1 MKLSSLIKNCVLVS
15 SADFKAEMAYDP
27 EILSIASNSEKVK
40 QGTLFIAV
48 KGFIADGHDYI
59 YQAFTKGAT
68 AVLAQYKP
76 ENLKNSDRIFL
87 VENSRLAMASVANRF
102 YGNPSK
108 DMTLVGITGTNGKTT
123 ITWILENIFKTC
135 GFSTGVIGTVNIRYS
150 GKVYDN
156 PVTTPDSIDLQ
167 KTVYKMKMAGITH
180 VIMEVSSHGLD
191 LNRVDFC
198 NFNIGVFTNLSQDHL
213 DYHKNM
219 DEYFNCKK
227 RFFTQLL
234 GSHKTQQALA
244 VLNIDD
250 SKGEF
255 LSKSLN
261 YKTIK
266 VSIKKEA
273 DIFARDV
280 KNSIHGLSGT
290 ICLPDGSFKFVSS
303 LIGKFNLENILC
315 AAGAAHAL
323 NIKQKHIKKGIVE
336 CKKIPGRLEQINN
349 SIDRFLFV
357 DYAHT
362 PDALD
367 SILRALRKVSPKR
380 VITIFGCGG
389 DRDRSKRALM
399 GKIACNHSDVSIV
412 SSDNPRTENPD
423 SIIADILQG
432 LNNFDELSNHDLK
445 SSPLKKGYIIET
457 DRKKAIQKALLISQP
472 KDIIIAAGKGHENY
486 QITNS
491 GTIHFDDKEE
501 FENAAINFADRLNPI
516 AWTIDDLAKALGCD
530 PVFSI
535 NQKDYKFIRIVTNS
549 RTIEKTDL
557 FLALKG
563 ENFDGHTFIK
573 ELVHKGIK
581 GFITQKGFI
590 DTLDQDRIKEFQKN
604 NLLIFETNNTL
615 TALGKLARYQRLR
628 SKAKVVA
635 ITGSSGKTTTRQ
647 ITEEIFKTRFH
658 TLAAKGNFNNE
669 IGLPLTLLN
678 LSHAHEWAIV
688 EMGMN
693 HAGEIS
699 RLSRI
704 ALPDIAIVTNTA
716 EVHLE
721 GLGSVN
727 NVAKAKA
734 EIFEGLKNN
743 GTAIIPGSDPRRNIL
758 ETKAKENINI
768 KNYLFFG
775 SDQNCDI
782 CGCTIKT
789 STGSTQFSVKIG
801 DTENQFSINSPAIF
815 MVDNSLAAICAAM
828 AAKIDIKNIQT
839 GIKAFTPVS
848 GRMNIYKLS
857 ESINII
863 DDTYNANPASVTA
876 ALITLKSMSKN
887 KKNIAV
893 LGDML
898 ELGKKSDKLHWQ
910 IGKKAARLGIN
921 KLFVFGPQGKHTI
934 KGALENRFPSNNIYH
949 GTKDKIAQKVLEN
962 ANCDTWLLVKGS
974 RGMAMETVIKELQ
987 ERLAVNSLKK
997 EDYEKL

>member
-1 MKLSSLIKNCVLVS
+1 VKLSSLIKDCALVS
-15 SADFKAEMAYDP
+15 SADFKTEMACDP

-40 QGTLFIAV
+40 HGTLFIAV

-59 YQAFTKGAT
+59 KNAFAKGAI
-68 AVLAQYKP
+68 AVVAEYKP
-76 ENLKNSDRIFL
+76 ENLKNSDCIFL
-87 VENSRLAMASVANRF
+87 VENSRLAMASVADRF

-123 ITWILENIFKTC
+123 TTWILENIFKTC

-167 KTVYKMKMAGITH
+167 KTLYKMKMGGITH

-198 NFNIGVFTNLSQDHL
+198 DFNIGVFTNLSQDHL

-227 RFFTQLL
+227 RLFTQLL
-234 GSHKTQQALA
+234 GSDKTQQALA

-261 YKTIK
+261 YKTVK
-266 VSIKKEA
+266 VGIKKKA
-273 DIFARDV
+273 DIFARNI
-280 KNSIHGLSGT
+280 KNSINGLSGT

-323 NIKQKHIKKGIVE
+323 NIKQKHIKKGIEE
-336 CKKIPGRLEQINN
+336 CKKIPGRLEKINN

-367 SILRALRKVSPKR
+367 SILRTLREISPKR

-399 GKIACNHSDVSIV
+399 GKITCNHSDVSIV

-432 LNNFDELSNHDLK
+432 VNNFHELSNHDLK

-472 KDIIIAAGKGHENY
+472 KDIIIAAGKGHETY

-501 FENAAINFADRLNPI
+501 FENAAMNFADRFKPI
-516 AWTIDDLAKALGCD
+516 AWRVDDLAEALGCD
-530 PVFSI
+530 PLISTVK
-535 NQKDYKFIRIVTNS
+535 KDYRFTRIVTDS
-549 RTIEKTDL
+549 RTIENTDL
-557 FLALKG
+557 FCALKG
-563 ENFDGHTFIK
+563 ENFDGHAFIK
-573 ELVHKGIK
+573 ELVKQGIK

-590 DTLDQDRIKEFQKN
+590 DTLDKNSRKKFQKN
-604 NLLIFETNNTL
+604 RLIFETNNTL

-628 SKAKVVA
+628 SKVKVVA

-658 TLAAKGNFNNE
+658 TLATKGNFNNE
-669 IGLPLTLLN
+669 IGMPLTLLN

-704 ALPDIAIVTNTA
+704 ALPDIAVVTNTA

-734 EIFEGLKNN
+734 EIFEGLQDS
-743 GTAIIPGSDPRRNIL
+743 GTAIIPASDPRRNIL
-758 ETKAKENINI
+758 ETKAKENKNI

-775 SDQNCDI
+775 LDQNCDI
-782 CGCTIKT
+782 CGCNIKT
-789 STGSTQFSVKIG
+789 GTGPTQFSVKIS
-801 DTENQFSINSPAIF
+801 DTEYLFSINSPALF
-815 MVDNSLAAICAAM
+815 MVDNSLAAISAAM
-828 AAKIDIKNIQT
+828 AAKIDIQDIQT
-839 GIKAFTPVS
+839 GIKAFIPVS

-876 ALITLKSMSKN
+876 ALITLNSMSKD

-898 ELGKKSDKLHWQ
+898 ELGKESDRLHWQ
-910 IGKKAARLGIN
+910 IGKKAALLGIN

-934 KGALENRFPSNNIYH
+934 KGALENQFPSNNIYH

-962 ANCDTWLLVKGS
+962 INCDTWLLVKGS
-974 RGMAMETVIKELQ
+974 RGMAMETIIKGLQ
-987 ERLAVNSLKK
+987 ERLAVNSL
-997 EDYEKL
+997 

>member
-1 MKLSSLIKNCVLVS
+1 MKLSFLIKDCALVS
-15 SADFKAEMAYDP
+15 SADLKPEMANDP
-27 EILSIASNSEKVK
+27 DILYITSNSKKVK
-40 QGTLFIAV
+40 PGTLFIAI
-48 KGFIADGHDYI
+48 KGFTADGHDYI
-59 YQAFTKGAT
+59 KQAFAKGAT
-68 AVLAQYKP
+68 AVVAEYKP
-76 ENLKNSDRIFL
+76 ENIKNSDCITL
-87 VENSRLAMASVANRF
+87 VENSRLAMASIADNF
-102 YGNPSK
+102 YDSPSK

-123 ITWILENIFKTC
+123 TTWILENIFKTC
-135 GFSTGVIGTVNIRYS
+135 GFPTGVIGTVNIRYS

-167 KTVYKMKMAGITH
+167 KILYEMKMAGITH

-198 NFNIGVFTNLSQDHL
+198 DFNIGVFTNLSQDHL
-213 DYHKNM
+213 DHHKNM

-227 RFFTQLL
+227 RLFTRLL
-234 GSHKTQQALA
+234 GLNKTHQILA

-250 SKGEF
+250 SKGEL

-266 VSIKKEA
+266 VSIKKKT
-273 DIFARDV
+273 DISALDV
-280 KNSIHGLSGT
+280 KNNIHGLSGT
-290 ICLPDGSFKFVSS
+290 ISLPDGDFKFESS
-303 LIGKFNLENILC
+303 LIGQFNLENILC

-323 NIKQKHIKKGIVE
+323 NIEQEHIKNGIEE
-336 CKKIPGRLEQINN
+336 CKKIPGRLEKINN

-367 SILRALRKVSPKR
+367 SILKTLKKVSPRR

-399 GKIACNHSDVSIV
+399 GEIACTHSDVSIV
-412 SSDNPRTENPD
+412 SSDNPRTENPV
-423 SIIADILQG
+423 SIIDDILQG
-432 LNNFDELSNHDLK
+432 LNNFHELSNSDLE
-445 SSPLKKGYIIET
+445 SNSFKKGYIIEI
-457 DRKKAIQKALLISQP
+457 DRKKAIKKALLISQP
-472 KDIIIAAGKGHENY
+472 KDIIIAAGKGHETY

-501 FENAAINFADRLNPI
+501 LENEAINFADRFKPI
-516 AWTIDDLAKALGCD
+516 IWTADDLANALGCD
-530 PVFSI
+530 PLVSTI
-535 NQKDYKFIRIVTNS
+535 NKDYKFTRIVTDS

-557 FLALKG
+557 FLALRG

-573 ELVHKGIK
+573 KLIKKGIK
-581 GFITQKGFI
+581 GFITQKGFF
-590 DTLDQDRIKEFQKN
+590 DTLDKNSKKEFQKN
-604 NLLIFETNNTL
+604 NLIFETNNTL

-658 TLAAKGNFNNE
+658 TLATKGNFNNE

-704 ALPDIAIVTNTA
+704 ALPDIAVVTNTA

-721 GLGSVN
+721 GLGSVK
-727 NVAKAKA
+727 NVARAKA
-734 EIFEGLKNN
+734 EIFEGIKNS
-743 GTAIIPGSDPRRNIL
+743 GTAIIPGSDPRRSIL

-775 SDQNCDI
+775 SDKNCDL
-782 CGCTIKT
+782 CGCNIKT
-789 STGSTQFSVKIG
+789 NIGSTQFSVKIN
-801 DTENQFSINSPAIF
+801 DIKHLFSINSPALF
-815 MVDNSLAAICAAM
+815 MVDNALAAICAAM
-828 AAKIDIKNIQT
+828 AAKMDILDMQT
-839 GIKAFTPVS
+839 GIKTFIPVS

-876 ALITLKSMSKN
+876 ALITLKSMSKD

-898 ELGKKSDKLHWQ
+898 ELGEESDRLHWQ
-910 IGKKAARLGIN
+910 IGKKAALLGIN
-921 KLFVFGPQGKHTI
+921 KLFVFGPQGRHTI
-934 KGALENRFPSNNIYH
+934 KGALEHQFPSNNIYH
-949 GTKDKIAQKVLEN
+949 ETKDKIAQKVLEN
-962 ANCDTWLLVKGS
+962 INSDTWLLVKGS
-974 RGMAMETVIKELQ
+974 RGMAMETVIKGLQ
-987 ERLAVNSLKK
+987 DRLAANF
-997 EDYEKL
+997 